1 MIINGCFA
9 KRGCMN
15 IFQLETFLKIVETK
29 NFTAAG
35 DILGYAQSTVTAQI
49 KGLEDELGCLL
60 FERLGKSIVLTAEG
74 ERLCGYA
81 EKMLQL
87 KREIFLE
94 VPQSKVPSGIIKL
107 GISESFCYDFFP
119 RLLLKFRKQYP
130 KVDIQIHFIN
140 HGTFPLMLK
149 NGALDL
155 VYTLNPIIEDE
166 GLLLLEKKRERLAF
180 FANPSHPLAKKT
192 SVTEKDLQGIPLL
205 LTSHDCNFRQML
217 LEDLK
222 RHAVSPLVALET
234 ESKEIL
240 KQFAINKLGIAFMPE
255 MTAKKEV
262 SAKKLTRLAWMG
274 ADFPIFSQLFVYKD
288 KRISGPMEA
297 LKKMFLDASMTR

>member
-1 MIINGCFA
+1 
-9 KRGCMN
+9 MN

-60 FERLGKSIVLTAEG
+60 FERLGKSIALTTEG
-74 ERLCGYA
+74 EKLCGYA

-94 VPQSKVPSGIIKL
+94 VPQSKEPSGIIKL
-107 GISESFCYDFFP
+107 GISESLCYDSFP
-119 RLLLKFRKQYP
+119 KLLLKYRRKYP

-155 VYTLNPIIEDE
+155 VYTLNPIIEEE
-166 GLLLLEKKRERLAF
+166 GLLLLEKKREHLAF
-180 FANPSHPLAKKT
+180 FANPTHPLAKK
-192 SVTEKDLQGIPLL
+192 
-205 LTSHDCNFRQML
+205 N
-217 LEDLK
+217 K
-222 RHAVSPLVALET
+222 RNGKGLAGHVS
-234 ESKEIL
+234 
-240 KQFAINKLGIAFMPE
+240 FAN
-255 MTAKKEV
+255 
-262 SAKKLTRLAWMG
+262 
-274 ADFPIFSQLFVYKD
+274 
-288 KRISGPMEA
+288 IS
-297 LKKMFLDASMTR
+297 